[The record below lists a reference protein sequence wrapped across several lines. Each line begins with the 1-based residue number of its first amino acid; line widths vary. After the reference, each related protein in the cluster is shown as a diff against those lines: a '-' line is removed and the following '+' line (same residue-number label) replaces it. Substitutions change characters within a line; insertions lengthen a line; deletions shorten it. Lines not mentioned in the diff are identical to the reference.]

1 LQLQLRLLQK
11 QLRLRTLKLS
21 NTFLVV
27 GLGNPGPNYAL
38 NRHNV
43 GQMLLDVVAARFG
56 ETFKAHKSNALV
68 AEVKI
73 IGGPKLILAKP
84 LSFMNLSGGPTSS
97 LMSFYKLDP
106 ESLIV
111 AHDEL
116 DIPPASFRLKQGGG
130 HGGHNGIR
138 DIISAIDT
146 NDFARIRLGIG
157 RPPGTSDAAD
167 YVLKN
172 FSSSEKTEL
181 AVTLEIA
188 ADALEEVARN
198 GIVAAQGKYHAPTE
212 SDTA

>member
-1 LQLQLRLLQK
+1 
-11 QLRLRTLKLS
+11 
-21 NTFLVV
+21 
-27 GLGNPGPNYAL
+27 
-38 NRHNV
+38 
-43 GQMLLDVVAARFG
+43 MLLDVIAARFS
-56 ETFKAHKSNALV
+56 ESFKAHKSNALV

-116 DIPPASFRLKQGGG
+116 DIPPATFKLKQGGG

-138 DIISAIDT
+138 DIISALDT
-146 NDFARIRLGIG
+146 NDFARVRLGIG
-157 RPPGTSDAAD
+157 RPPGVTDAAD

-172 FSSSEKTEL
+172 FSGSEKTEL
-181 AVTLEIA
+181 AVTLELA
-188 ADALEEVARN
+188 ADALEEIARN

>member
-1 LQLQLRLLQK
+1 MRLRQR
-11 QLRLRTLKLS
+11 QLRLRTQKLS
-21 NTFLVV
+21 NTCLVV

-43 GQMLLDVVAARFG
+43 GQLLLDVVAARFG

-68 AEVKI
+68 AELKI
-73 IGGPKLILAKP
+73 ISGPKLILAKP
-84 LSFMNLSGGPTSS
+84 LSYMNLSGGPTSS
-97 LMSFYKLDP
+97 LMSFYKLEPD
-106 ESLIV
+106 SLIV
-111 AHDEL
+111 AHDDL
-116 DIPPASFRLKQGGG
+116 DISPATFKLKQGGG

-138 DIISAIDT
+138 DIITALDT

-157 RPPGTSDAAD
+157 RPPGTLDAAD

-172 FSSSEKTEL
+172 FSGSEKIEV

-188 ADALEEVARN
+188 ADALLEMART
-198 GIVAAQGKYHAPTE
+198 GIEAAQGKYHVPTE

>member
-1 LQLQLRLLQK
+1 
-11 QLRLRTLKLS
+11 
-21 NTFLVV
+21 
-27 GLGNPGPNYAL
+27 
-38 NRHNV
+38 
-43 GQMLLDVVAARFG
+43 MLLDVVAARFG

-97 LMSFYKLDP
+97 LMNFYKLDP

-111 AHDEL
+111 AHDAL
-116 DIPPASFRLKQGGG
+116 DIPPATFRLKQGGG
-130 HGGHNGIR
+130 HGGHNGTR
-138 DIISAIDT
+138 DIISAIS
-146 NDFARIRLGIG
+146 A
-157 RPPGTSDAAD
+157 DAAD

-188 ADALEEVARN
+188 ADALEEMARN
-198 GIVAAQGKYHAPTE
+198 GIVAAQAKFHAPGE
-212 SDTA
+212 SGTA

>member
-1 LQLQLRLLQK
+1 MQLRLLLQ
-11 QLRLRTLKLS
+11 QLRPRTPKLS

-56 ETFKAHKSNALV
+56 ESFKAHKSNALV

-97 LMSFYKLDP
+97 LMNFYKLGP

-116 DIPPASFRLKQGGG
+116 DIPTATFRLKQGGG
-130 HGGHNGIR
+130 HGGHNGTR

-146 NDFARIRLGIG
+146 NDFSRIRLGIG
-157 RPPGTSDAAD
+157 RPPGNSDAAD

-172 FSSSEKTEL
+172 FSSADRAEI
-181 AVTLEIA
+181 AVTLEVA
-188 ADALEEVARN
+188 ADALEEMARN
-198 GIVAAQGKYHAPTE
+198 GIVAAQAKFHAP
-212 SDTA
+212 SDGGTA

>member
-1 LQLQLRLLQK
+1 
-11 QLRLRTLKLS
+11 
-21 NTFLVV
+21 
-27 GLGNPGPNYAL
+27 
-38 NRHNV
+38 
-43 GQMLLDVVAARFG
+43 MLLDVVAARFG
-56 ETFKAHKSNALV
+56 ESFKAHKSNALV

-97 LMSFYKLDP
+97 LMNFYKLEP

-116 DIPPASFRLKQGGG
+116 DIPPATFKLKQGGG

-146 NDFARIRLGIG
+146 KEFARIRLGIG
-157 RPPGTSDAAD
+157 RPPGNSDAAD

-172 FSSSEKTEL
+172 FSGQEKTDL

-188 ADALEEVARN
+188 ADALEEMARN
-198 GIVAAQGKYHAPTE
+198 GIESAQGKYHAPTE

>member
-1 LQLQLRLLQK
+1 MQLQLRLLQK

-181 AVTLEIA
+181 ALTLEIA

>member
-1 LQLQLRLLQK
+1 MQLRLLQK
-11 QLRLRTLKLS
+11 QLRLRTPKLS

-97 LMSFYKLDP
+97 LMNFYKLEPD
-106 ESLIV
+106 SLIV

-116 DIPPASFRLKQGGG
+116 DIPPATFKLKQGGG

-138 DIISAIDT
+138 DIISALDT
-146 NDFARIRLGIG
+146 KDFARIRLGIG

-172 FSSSEKTEL
+172 FSASEKTEIG
-181 AVTLEIA
+181 VTLEIA
-188 ADALEEVARN
+188 ADALEEMARN
-198 GIVAAQGKYHAPTE
+198 GIEATQGKYHAPTE

>member
-1 LQLQLRLLQK
+1 MTQK
-11 QLRLRTLKLS
+11 HRKQKLS

-43 GQMLLDVVAARFG
+43 GQVLLDVLAARHG
-56 ETFKAHKSNALV
+56 ESFKSHKSNAMV

-97 LMSFYKLDP
+97 LMSFYKIDP
-106 ESLIV
+106 ENLIV

-116 DIPPASFRLKQGGG
+116 DIPPTTFRLKLGGG
-130 HGGHNGIR
+130 HGGHNGLR
-138 DIISAIDT
+138 DIISAIDSK
-146 NDFARIRLGIG
+146 DFIRVRLGIG
-157 RPPGTSDAAD
+157 RPPGSMDAAD

-172 FSSSEKTEL
+172 FSSSDLTEFK
-181 AVTLEIA
+181 VTLETA
-188 ADALEEVARN
+188 ADAVEDIANHGLTL
-198 GIVAAQGKYHAPTE
+198 AQDKHHSPA
-212 SDTA
+212 D

>member
-1 LQLQLRLLQK
+1 
-11 QLRLRTLKLS
+11 
-21 NTFLVV
+21 
-27 GLGNPGPNYAL
+27 
-38 NRHNV
+38 
-43 GQMLLDVVAARFG
+43 MLLDVVAARFG
-56 ETFKAHKSNALV
+56 ESFKAHKSNALV

-84 LSFMNLSGGPTSS
+84 LSYMNLSGGPTSS
-97 LMSFYKLDP
+97 LMSFYKLET

-116 DIPPASFRLKQGGG
+116 DLPPATFKLKQGGG
-130 HGGHNGIR
+130 HGGHNGLR
-138 DIISAIDT
+138 DIIAAIDT
-146 NDFARIRLGIG
+146 KDFARIRLGIG

-172 FSSSEKTEL
+172 FSGSEKTEM

-188 ADALEEVARN
+188 ADALEEMARN
-198 GIVAAQGKYHAPTE
+198 GIEATQGKYHAPTE

>member
-1 LQLQLRLLQK
+1 MLRQLRLLQK
-11 QLRLRTLKLS
+11 QLRLRKQKLS

-38 NRHNV
+38 NRHNI
-43 GQMLLDVVAARFG
+43 GQMLLDVVAGRFG

-116 DIPPASFRLKQGGG
+116 DIPPATFKLKQGGG

-138 DIISAIDT
+138 DIIAAMDT

-157 RPPGTSDAAD
+157 RPPGSSDAAD

-172 FSSSEKTEL
+172 FSGPEKTEL

-188 ADALEEVARN
+188 ADALEEIARN

>member
-1 LQLQLRLLQK
+1 LQLRLLQK
-11 QLRLRTLKLS
+11 RLRLRTPKLS

-116 DIPPASFRLKQGGG
+116 DIPPATFKLKQGGG

-138 DIISAIDT
+138 DIIAAMDT
-146 NDFARIRLGIG
+146 NDFARMRLGIG
-157 RPPGTSDAAD
+157 RPPGSSDAAD

-172 FSSSEKTEL
+172 FSGPEKTEL

-188 ADALEEVARN
+188 ADALEEIARN

>member
-1 LQLQLRLLQK
+1 LLQLRLLLR

-27 GLGNPGPNYAL
+27 GLGNPGPDYAL

-97 LMSFYKLDP
+97 LMNFYKLDP

-116 DIPPASFRLKQGGG
+116 DIPPATFRLKQGGG
-130 HGGHNGIR
+130 HGGHNGTR
-138 DIISAIDT
+138 DIISAIDS

-157 RPPGTSDAAD
+157 RPPGSADAAD

-188 ADALEEVARN
+188 ADALEEMARN
-198 GIVAAQGKYHAPTE
+198 GIVAAQAKFHAPGE
-212 SDTA
+212 SGTA

>member
-1 LQLQLRLLQK
+1 VNLQ
-11 QLRLRTLKLS
+11 RLRRKRKLKLS

-43 GQMLLDVVAARFG
+43 GQMLLDVVAARFS
-56 ETFKAHKSNALV
+56 ESFKAHKSNALV

-84 LSFMNLSGGPTSS
+84 LSYMNLSGGPTSS
-97 LMSFYKLDP
+97 LMNFYKLEP
-106 ESLIV
+106 ASLII

-116 DIPPASFRLKQGGG
+116 DLPPATFKLKQGGG
-130 HGGHNGIR
+130 HGGHNGLR
-138 DIISAIDT
+138 DIIAAIDT
-146 NDFARIRLGIG
+146 KDFARIRLGIG

-172 FSSSEKTEL
+172 FSGSEKTEL
-181 AVTLEIA
+181 SVTLEIA
-188 ADALEEVARN
+188 ADALEEMARN
-198 GIVAAQGKYHAPTE
+198 GIEATQGKYHAPSE

>member
-1 LQLQLRLLQK
+1 
-11 QLRLRTLKLS
+11 
-21 NTFLVV
+21 
-27 GLGNPGPNYAL
+27 
-38 NRHNV
+38 
-43 GQMLLDVVAARFG
+43 
-56 ETFKAHKSNALV
+56 
-68 AEVKI
+68 
-73 IGGPKLILAKP
+73 
-84 LSFMNLSGGPTSS
+84 
-97 LMSFYKLDP
+97 MSFYKLNP

-198 GIVAAQGKYHAPTE
+198 GIAAAQGKYHAPTE

>member
-1 LQLQLRLLQK
+1 
-11 QLRLRTLKLS
+11 
-21 NTFLVV
+21 
-27 GLGNPGPNYAL
+27 
-38 NRHNV
+38 
-43 GQMLLDVVAARFG
+43 MLLDVVAARFG

-97 LMSFYKLDP
+97 LMNFYKLDP

-116 DIPPASFRLKQGGG
+116 DIPPATFRLKQGGG
-130 HGGHNGIR
+130 HGGHNGTR
-138 DIISAIDT
+138 DIISAIDS

-157 RPPGTSDAAD
+157 RPPGSSDAAD

-172 FSSSEKTEL
+172 FSSSERTEL

-188 ADALEEVARN
+188 ADALEEMARN
-198 GIVAAQGKYHAPTE
+198 GIVAAQAKFHAPGE
-212 SDTA
+212 SGTA

>member
-1 LQLQLRLLQK
+1 MRPHLRLP
-11 QLRLRTLKLS
+11 RPRTQKLS

-43 GQMLLDVVAARFG
+43 GQMLLDVLAARYG
-56 ETFKAHKSNALV
+56 ESFKAHKSNALV
-68 AEVKI
+68 AEIKI

-97 LMSFYKLDP
+97 LMSFYKLEP

-116 DIPPASFRLKQGGG
+116 DIPPATFKLKQGGG
-130 HGGHNGIR
+130 HAGHNGIR
-138 DIISAIDT
+138 DIIAALDT
-146 NDFARIRLGIG
+146 NEFARIRLGIG
-157 RPPGTSDAAD
+157 RPPGSSDAAD

-172 FSSSEKTEL
+172 FSSSEKSEL
-181 AVTLEIA
+181 AVTLELA
-188 ADALEEVARN
+188 ADAIEEIARN
-198 GIVAAQGKYHAPTE
+198 GLVSAQAIFHAPGE
-212 SDTA
+212 SSTA

>member
-1 LQLQLRLLQK
+1 MQLRLLQK
-11 QLRLRTLKLS
+11 RLRLRTPKLS

-43 GQMLLDVVAARFG
+43 GQMLLDVVAGRFG

-116 DIPPASFRLKQGGG
+116 DIPPATFKLKQGGG

-138 DIISAIDT
+138 DIIAAMDT
-146 NDFARIRLGIG
+146 NDFARMRLGIG
-157 RPPGTSDAAD
+157 RPPGSSDAAD

-172 FSSSEKTEL
+172 FSGPEKTEL

-188 ADALEEVARN
+188 ADALEEIARN

>member
-1 LQLQLRLLQK
+1 MRLRQR
-11 QLRLRTLKLS
+11 QLRLRTQKLS
-21 NTFLVV
+21 NTCLVV

-43 GQMLLDVVAARFG
+43 GQLLLDVLAARFG

-68 AEVKI
+68 AELKI
-73 IGGPKLILAKP
+73 ISGPKLILAKP
-84 LSFMNLSGGPTSS
+84 LSYMNLSGGPTSS
-97 LMSFYKLDP
+97 LMSFYKLEPD
-106 ESLIV
+106 SLIV
-111 AHDEL
+111 AHDDL
-116 DIPPASFRLKQGGG
+116 DISPATFKLKQGGG

-138 DIISAIDT
+138 DIITALDT

-157 RPPGTSDAAD
+157 RPPGTLDAAD

-172 FSSSEKTEL
+172 FSGSEKIEV

-188 ADALEEVARN
+188 ADALLEMART
-198 GIVAAQGKYHAPTE
+198 GIEAAQGKYHVPAE

>member
-1 LQLQLRLLQK
+1 MLLQLRLHLR
-11 QLRLRTLKLS
+11 QLRIRTPKLS

-43 GQMLLDVVAARFG
+43 GQMLIDVVAARFG
-56 ETFKAHKSNALV
+56 ESFKAHKSNALV
-68 AEVKI
+68 AEIKI

-97 LMSFYKLDP
+97 LMSFYKLGP
-106 ESLIV
+106 EALIV

-130 HGGHNGIR
+130 HGGHNGTR
-138 DIISAIDT
+138 DIISAIDS

-157 RPPGTSDAAD
+157 RPPGNSDAAD

-172 FSSSEKTEL
+172 FSSSEKAEM

-188 ADALEEVARN
+188 ADALEEMARN
-198 GIVAAQGKYHAPTE
+198 GIVAAQDKFHAPGE
-212 SDTA
+212 SGTA

>member
-1 LQLQLRLLQK
+1 MQLRLLQK
-11 QLRLRTLKLS
+11 RLRLRTPKLS

-97 LMSFYKLDP
+97 LMNFYKLEPD
-106 ESLIV
+106 SLIV

-116 DIPPASFRLKQGGG
+116 DIPPATFKLKQGGG

-138 DIISAIDT
+138 DIISALDT
-146 NDFARIRLGIG
+146 KDFARIRLGIG

-172 FSSSEKTEL
+172 FSASEKTEIG
-181 AVTLEIA
+181 VTLEIA
-188 ADALEEVARN
+188 ADALDEIARN
-198 GIVAAQGKYHAPTE
+198 GIEATQGKYHAPTE

>member
-1 LQLQLRLLQK
+1 MLRQLRLLQK
-11 QLRLRTLKLS
+11 QLRLRTQKLS

-97 LMSFYKLDP
+97 LISFYKLDP

-116 DIPPASFRLKQGGG
+116 DIPPATFKLKQGGG

-138 DIISAIDT
+138 DIISALDT
-146 NDFARIRLGIG
+146 NDFARVRLGIG
-157 RPPGTSDAAD
+157 RPPGSSDAAD

-172 FSSSEKTEL
+172 FSGSEKTEL
-181 AVTLEIA
+181 AVTLELA
-188 ADALEEVARN
+188 ADALEEIARN
-198 GIVAAQGKYHAPTE
+198 GIVAAQDKYHAPTE

>member
-1 LQLQLRLLQK
+1 MRLRQRK
-11 QLRLRTLKLS
+11 LRLRTQKLS
-21 NTFLVV
+21 NTCLVV

-43 GQMLLDVVAARFG
+43 GQLLLDVLAARFG

-68 AEVKI
+68 AELKI
-73 IGGPKLILAKP
+73 ISGPKLILAKP
-84 LSFMNLSGGPTSS
+84 LSYMNLSGGPTSS
-97 LMSFYKLDP
+97 LMSFYKLEPD
-106 ESLIV
+106 SLIV
-111 AHDEL
+111 AHDDL
-116 DIPPASFRLKQGGG
+116 DISPATFKLKQGGG

-138 DIISAIDT
+138 DIIAALDT

-157 RPPGTSDAAD
+157 RPPGTLDAAD

-172 FSSSEKTEL
+172 FSGSEKIEV

-188 ADALEEVARN
+188 ADALLEMART
-198 GIVAAQGKYHAPTE
+198 GIEAAQGKYHVPAE